1 MLDRAHLNL
10 PDIFAGKSSEVKS
23 ISTLSLPLG
32 SASREFIQLSI
43 FAVLFGMASINGL
56 HPFALSF
63 AAANLIYRESF
74 IVPALFSFLGS
85 LIDMKSAASIRYLA
99 AMAIFFFTYSLLR
112 KANRQNRL
120 LLLGLG
126 VFFSNMIP
134 GLIYLKAHGISPY
147 DLFLLLAESGLA
159 YIMTFIIPGGMP
171 WLFKEPI
178 QPTERNICMAV
189 IAGVIL
195 SIARKIVW
203 LGVNLRDVLGVFAV
217 LLMALVDGPGA
228 GAATGIIIGV
238 TGFSFSLSPW
248 STAVMAFSGLVSGSF
263 NKLGKMGVIA
273 GFSLGYLLYNFY
285 VNSMGEAIISLPV
298 LAAAFIL
305 VLLLPQKL
313 ISRMRLYFSS
323 SHNITNL
330 NSLKLEERARDRLY
344 ELASV
349 LNDLGRA
356 FKDALIKKEERILS
370 AEYFD
375 LVCRRVQLEVCSDC
389 GMRRI
394 CWEKELKRT
403 MASFYTLI
411 KQQEGLVDRK
421 AIPFLFK
428 SRCGRAE
435 NIKRIVK
442 DQSDLFKVK
451 HQMDRIM
458 KANQELAQLHFAKAA
473 EMIKALAEDT
483 CDEEYERNMGTEL
496 AEKLSQL
503 GVSVERIYTDYSD
516 GRIVA
521 NIVKSPCTNNKHCDL
536 LIPLAASDVLG
547 RKISTK
553 IIDCPL
559 KSGSSNCRLKVV
571 TKGPLQVS
579 VGVAGVAKEGQTVS
593 GDGFTFMELEN
604 GRFLLALCDGMG
616 VGKAAAKHSEKTLA
630 ILERL
635 LEAGFSQETAVKVT
649 NAAMIATNPDESFST
664 IDAALIDTAAGKIR
678 FIKAGAPTSFIKHR
692 SKIEIIR
699 GGSLPVGI
707 MDEVVPKVT
716 EKTIGPGDMVIMVTD
731 GVVDAF
737 SDKQNGEE
745 VIRKILSEMKTT
757 NPQDIAEG
765 LLKKAKGQKSI
776 RDDMT
781 VLVGSIWE
789 KR

>member
-1 MLDRAHLNL
+1 
-10 PDIFAGKSSEVKS
+10 
-23 ISTLSLPLG
+23 
-32 SASREFIQLSI
+32 
-43 FAVLFGMASINGL
+43 MASINGL

-411 KQQEGLVDRK
+411 KQQEG
-421 AIPFLFK
+421 
-428 SRCGRAE
+428 
-435 NIKRIVK
+435 
-442 DQSDLFKVK
+442 
-451 HQMDRIM
+451 
-458 KANQELAQLHFAKAA
+458 
-473 EMIKALAEDT
+473 T
-483 CDEEYERNMGTEL
+483 C
-496 AEKLSQL
+496 
-503 GVSVERIYTDYSD
+503 
-516 GRIVA
+516 
-521 NIVKSPCTNNKHCDL
+521 
-536 LIPLAASDVLG
+536 
-547 RKISTK
+547 
-553 IIDCPL
+553 
-559 KSGSSNCRLKVV
+559 
-571 TKGPLQVS
+571 
-579 VGVAGVAKEGQTVS
+579 
-593 GDGFTFMELEN
+593 
-604 GRFLLALCDGMG
+604 
-616 VGKAAAKHSEKTLA
+616 
-630 ILERL
+630 
-635 LEAGFSQETAVKVT
+635 
-649 NAAMIATNPDESFST
+649 
-664 IDAALIDTAAGKIR
+664 
-678 FIKAGAPTSFIKHR
+678 
-692 SKIEIIR
+692 
-699 GGSLPVGI
+699 
-707 MDEVVPKVT
+707 
-716 EKTIGPGDMVIMVTD
+716 
-731 GVVDAF
+731 
-737 SDKQNGEE
+737 
-745 VIRKILSEMKTT
+745 
-757 NPQDIAEG
+757 
-765 LLKKAKGQKSI
+765 
-776 RDDMT
+776 
-781 VLVGSIWE
+781 
-789 KR
+789 